1 MKKKAR
7 LIIALL
13 CAIVQ
18 GAWAQNEE
26 IQYIDYFWNAFS
38 QTLSPYESKTSDY
51 IELKGTDE
59 KEEVWM
65 ASSRYYVIKEADVR
79 YKRLIAPENGIAYLI
94 LCDGAKLTAQI
105 TIDDGHS
112 LEIYG
117 QSENTG
123 QLVAN
128 GYLGSNSD
136 ETAAAAGIGSIG
148 NKDMGSLAIHGGI
161 ITARGADCAA
171 GIGGGGYESVWTH
184 RGVNGGDVDIY
195 GGKVKAYGGLF
206 GAGIGGG
213 CNMQETHLA
222 HADHY
227 GGRGGHLTVY
237 GGEVYAYANSGS
249 AAIGGGSN
257 GNGGSFTIWGGIV
270 KAYGNGENGKEKHG
284 AGIGSGHRLYDSYDG
299 GNVYIHGGEVYA
311 YGGAYGAGI
320 GGGQG
325 CSGANVEVEGGYVYA
340 DGGLDAAG
348 IGSGEEQTRGPNT
361 NGGTLVVNG
370 GHVYADGTGWG
381 AGIGAGEDSDGA
393 SIEINGGIVEAYA
406 GSDAGNKNGSAIG
419 SEDGD
424 NHRGT
429 LRIHDCMM
437 VNAGQT
443 PNGTSLFPKETRVP
457 ACFFR
462 PYAIVEVCDHPSGIT
477 YTINSDGTHT
487 SHCKHCAV
495 SETAEHFNS
504 DGEGHCVCGYK
515 ASEGVWTITL
525 AKPGVDANGDF
536 DGSYSGPGYDVA
548 KGQAF
553 ILPECDVIVNGYTFK
568 GWVVGSTSTSLE
580 ASDGATFLSPGEEY
594 TPTSNPNNIKAHY
607 KPLNISLADNA
618 NNEETLYM
626 YAGKKAHSV
635 TLADRTLF
643 KDGKWN
649 TLCLPFSLDS
659 FSGTP
664 LEGATVKTLTLAT
677 FADGTLTLDF
687 EDASEMVAGTPY
699 IVKWEGQSS
708 GDVVNPVFEDVTIVN
723 TNNPI
728 TSGTT
733 EGDEDGGCITFV
745 GTYSQLGFSND
756 DKGILFFGTDNNLY
770 NPLAGASDEDDSI
783 YTYIG
788 AFRAFFQLADGINAD
803 DPDAENGL
811 KRIVLNF
818 GSVAT
823 GISLTS
829 SPSPLTS
836 GTWYTLDGRKL
847 RGMPTQRGIY
857 VSNGK
862 RIIIK

>member
-13 CAIVQ
+13 FAIVQ

-38 QTLSPYESKTSDY
+38 QTLSSFESKTSDY

-128 GYLGSNSD
+128 GYPDPNSD
-136 ETAAAAGIGSIG
+136 EASAAAGIGSIG
-148 NKDMGSLAIHGGI
+148 NKDMGSLAIHGGT

-171 GIGGGGYESVWTH
+171 GIGGGGYTSIYTH
-184 RGVNGGDVDIY
+184 RGVNGGDVEIY
-195 GGKVKAYGGLF
+195 GGKVTAYGGLF

-213 CNMQETHLA
+213 CNEQATHLA

-237 GGEVYAYANSGS
+237 GGEVTAYANSGS

-270 KAYGNGENGKEKHG
+270 KAYGYGENGKEKHG

-462 PYAIVEVCDHPSGIT
+462 PYAKIEPCTHSKKS
-477 YTINSDGTHT
+477 YTVDAANHYPYCLNCKSAFTSGTH
-487 SHCKHCAV
+487 
-495 SETAEHFNS
+495 FDS

-536 DGSYSGPGYDVA
+536 DGSYSSPGYDVA

-568 GWVVGSTSTSLE
+568 GWVVGSTSTRLE

-607 KPLNISLADNA
+607 EPLNISLADNA

-626 YAGKKAHSV
+626 YDGKKAHSV

-649 TLCLPFSLDS
+649 TLCLPFSLGS
-659 FSGTP
+659 LTNTP
-664 LEGATVKTLTLAT
+664 LEGATVKTLESTD
-677 FADGTLTLDF
+677 FAGGTLTLNF
-687 EDASEMVAGTPY
+687 STNNLTAIEAGKPY
-699 IVKWEGQSS
+699 IVKWDKPADYVPYDGTNAATSS
-708 GDVVNPVFEDVTIVN
+708 DVVNPVFRDVTIA
-723 TNNPI
+723 
-728 TSGTT
+728 GTT
-733 EGDEDGGCITFV
+733 QPVETNELTFRGLYAPFAISGEDRSLL
-745 GTYSQLGFSND
+745 YLD
-756 DKGILFFGTDNNLY
+756 ADNTLCY
-770 NPLAGASDEDDSI
+770 PSGAMQID
-783 YTYIG
+783 
-788 AFRAFFQLADGINAD
+788 AFRAYFELADGLTAG
-803 DPDAENGL
+803 DPASGI
-811 KRIVLNF
+811 RSFVLNF
-818 GSVAT
+818 DEET
-823 GISLTS
+823 GIQEINLSNPSNS
-829 SPSPLTS
+829 SNSSDP
-836 GTWYTLDGRKL
+836 YFTLDGRRLGSKPAAPGL
-847 RGMPTQRGIY
+847 YIFEGRR
-857 VSNGK
+857 VL
-862 RIIIK
+862 IK

>member
-7 LIIALL
+7 LIIVLL

-26 IQYIDYFWNAFS
+26 IQYIDYLWNDNS
-38 QTLSPYESKTSDY
+38 QTLSAYENKTSDY

-65 ASSRYYVIKEADVR
+65 ASSCYYVIKKADVR
-79 YKRLIAPENGIAYLI
+79 YKRLIAPENGTAYLI

-112 LEIYG
+112 LVIYG

-128 GYLGSNSD
+128 GYYENESSLL
-136 ETAAAAGIGSIG
+136 AGIGSSG
-148 NKDMGSLAIHGGI
+148 NQDMGDLEIHGGT
-161 ITARGADCAA
+161 ITARGTNYSA
-171 GIGGGGYESVWTH
+171 GIGGGGYASIWTH

-195 GGKVKAYGGLF
+195 GGKVTAYGGLF

-213 CNMQETHLA
+213 SNDQATQLA

-237 GGEVYAYANSGS
+237 GGEVYAYANGGS

-270 KAYGNGENGKEKHG
+270 KAYGNGEKGNEKHG
-284 AGIGSGHRLYDSYDG
+284 AGIGSGHRLYGSYDG

-325 CSGANVEVEGGYVYA
+325 CSGANVEVDGGYVYA

-462 PYAIVEVCDHPSGIT
+462 PYAKIEPCTHSRKT
-477 YTINSDGTHT
+477 YTVDATNHYPYCLNCKSKFTSGTH
-487 SHCKHCAV
+487 
-495 SETAEHFNS
+495 FDS
-504 DGEGHCVCGYK
+504 DGEGLCVCGYK

-536 DGSYSGPGYDVA
+536 DDSYSGSGYNVA

-553 ILPECDVIVNGYTFK
+553 ILPECDVVVNGYTFK

-607 KPLNISLADNA
+607 EPLNISLADNA

-626 YAGKKAHSV
+626 YARRPCICMPARRHI
-635 TLADRTLF
+635 A
-643 KDGKWN
+643 
-649 TLCLPFSLDS
+649 LPLPAARSTKTA
-659 FSGTP
+659 SGTRC
-664 LEGATVKTLTLAT
+664 ACHST
-677 FADGTLTLDF
+677 
-687 EDASEMVAGTPY
+687 
-699 IVKWEGQSS
+699 
-708 GDVVNPVFEDVTIVN
+708 
-723 TNNPI
+723 
-728 TSGTT
+728 
-733 EGDEDGGCITFV
+733 
-745 GTYSQLGFSND
+745 
-756 DKGILFFGTDNNLY
+756 
-770 NPLAGASDEDDSI
+770 
-783 YTYIG
+783 
-788 AFRAFFQLADGINAD
+788 
-803 DPDAENGL
+803 
-811 KRIVLNF
+811 
-818 GSVAT
+818 
-823 GISLTS
+823 
-829 SPSPLTS
+829 
-836 GTWYTLDGRKL
+836 
-847 RGMPTQRGIY
+847 
-857 VSNGK
+857 
-862 RIIIK
+862 

>member
-18 GAWAQNEE
+18 GAWAEE
-26 IQYIDYFWNAFS
+26 ITFINHFWNYDNQTLESYDS
-38 QTLSPYESKTSDY
+38 QTDGY
-51 IELKGTDE
+51 IELTGTDE

-65 ASSRYYVIKEADVR
+65 ASDCYYVIKGTDVR
-79 YKRLIAPENGIAYLI
+79 YKRLIAPEYGTAYLI

-128 GYLGSNSD
+128 GYYENESSLL
-136 ETAAAAGIGSIG
+136 AGIGSSG
-148 NKDMGSLAIHGGI
+148 NQDMGDLAIHGGT
-161 ITARGADCAA
+161 ITARGTNYSA
-171 GIGGGGYESVWTH
+171 GIGGGGYASIYTH

-195 GGKVKAYGGLF
+195 GGKVTAYGGLF

-213 CNMQETHLA
+213 SNDQATQLA

-237 GGEVYAYANSGS
+237 GGEVTAYANGGS

-284 AGIGSGHRLYDSYDG
+284 AGIGSGHRLYDSYNG

-325 CSGANVEVEGGYVYA
+325 CSGANVEVDGGYVYA

-437 VNAGQT
+437 VNAGQK
-443 PNGTSLFPKETRVP
+443 PEATSLFPKETRVP

-462 PYAIVEVCDHPSGIT
+462 PYAKIEPCTHSKKS
-477 YTINSDGTHT
+477 YTVDAANHYPYCLNCKTEFTSGTH
-487 SHCKHCAV
+487 
-495 SETAEHFNS
+495 FDN

-536 DGSYSGPGYDVA
+536 DDSYSGSDYDVA

-580 ASDGATFLSPGEEY
+580 ASDGATFLLPGEEY
-594 TPTSNPNNIKAHY
+594 TSSTSIVNIKAHY
-607 KPLNISLADNA
+607 EPLNISLADNA
-618 NNEETLYM
+618 NNEETLYL
-626 YAGKKAHSV
+626 YDGKKAHSV
-635 TLADRTLF
+635 TLAGRTLY
-643 KDGKWN
+643 KDDQWN
-649 TLCLPFSLDS
+649 TLCLPFSMTAEQVTAQLA
-659 FSGTP
+659 P
-664 LEGATVKTLTLAT
+664 AALMTLGSSS
-677 FADGTLTLDF
+677 FADGTLTLNF
-687 EDASEMVAGTPY
+687 EVASEIAAGKPY
-699 IVKWEGQSS
+699 LIKWAGQTVGGVIGGNS
-708 GDVVNPVFEDVTIVN
+708 GSVTNSYNTGSVDSQGNLVNPVFSGVTVSTASAKIQTDYVDFIGSTSPVTLTANDRTKLFLGAGSTLYYPSDDVTLN
-723 TNNPI
+723 ACRAYFELNGI
-728 TSGTT
+728 TA
-733 EGDEDGGCITFV
+733 GDKANEARSFI
-745 GTYSQLGFSND
+745 
-756 DKGILFFGTDNNLY
+756 
-770 NPLAGASDEDDSI
+770 
-783 YTYIG
+783 
-788 AFRAFFQLADGINAD
+788 
-803 DPDAENGL
+803 
-811 KRIVLNF
+811 LNF
-818 GSVAT
+818 GEE
-823 GISLTS
+823 S
-829 SPSPLTS
+829 SGVTSPLYYREGQGAEPS
-836 GTWYTLDGRKL
+836 WFTLDGRRL
-847 RGMPTQRGIY
+847 
-857 VSNGK
+857 NGK
-862 RIIIK
+862 PTTKGVYINNGKKVFIK